1 MYPDPGGPK
10 TFGSGFGSGFAKLS
24 KNDTYPDQQ
33 HWDWHQKTNP
43 RFLGVFLTNFSL
55 IEARGLVVDFYV
67 AMKSMVSYSSN
78 LGKGYFFN
86 LCCDK
91 VTLVVMRNQSSG

>member
-1 MYPDPGGPK
+1 MPQSSFSFYADPSAASQNCADK
-10 TFGSGFGSGFAKLS
+10 KHDFF
-24 KNDTYPDQQ
+24 Y
-33 HWDWHQKTNP
+33 
-43 RFLGVFLTNFSL
+43 FSV
-55 IEARGLVVDFYV
+55 IDGRGLVVDFYV
-67 AMKSMVSYSSN
+67 AMKTMVSYSSN